1 MTRRNLD
8 VADLTKNIF
17 DYANTDYKNP
27 DFSNTTFFLI
37 LKFCIFI
44 FWNEL
49 ISLLLISSIKNPKSN
64 SKCKKYFI
72 QEFCNSKIPFIP

>member
-27 DFSNTTFFLI
+27 DFSNTTFFQNFKI
-37 LKFCIFI
+37 LYFDILE
-44 FWNEL
+44 WTY
-49 ISLLLISSIKNPKSN
+49 ISSAYQFHQE
-64 SKCKKYFI
+64 SKK
-72 QEFCNSKIPFIP
+72 QLEM